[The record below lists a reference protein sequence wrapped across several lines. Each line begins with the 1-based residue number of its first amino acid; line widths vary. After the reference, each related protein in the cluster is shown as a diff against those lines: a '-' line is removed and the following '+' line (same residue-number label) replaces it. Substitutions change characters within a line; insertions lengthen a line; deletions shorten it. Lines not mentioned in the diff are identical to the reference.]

1 MLAKLYPKLDCL
13 VTLVSVHDALLAER
27 ELDRQNIR
35 IVPTPQEL
43 DLSCGQSLLC
53 ALDEAAE
60 IRVLLERVGV
70 RCGFWHKRSE
80 AGWVKMDEESAKE
93 GTVHRV
99 TEVTEKR
106 PEKARA
112 FEQE

>member
-1 MLAKLYPKLDCL
+1 MLAKLYPTLNCL

-27 ELDRQNIR
+27 ELSQRNIR

-60 IRVLLERVGV
+60 LRALLERAGV
-70 RCGFWHKRSE
+70 RCGLWHQRSE
-80 AGWVKMDEESAKE
+80 EGWVKMDE
-93 GTVHRV
+93 GTENEERNS
-99 TEVTEKR
+99 E
-106 PEKARA
+106 
-112 FEQE
+112 

>member
-27 ELDRQNIR
+27 ELGQRNIR

-60 IRVLLERVGV
+60 LRALLERAGV
-70 RCGFWHKRSE
+70 RCGLWHQRSE
-80 AGWVKMDEESAKE
+80 EGWTKLD
-93 GTVHRV
+93 
-99 TEVTEKR
+99 EVTGHED
-106 PEKARA
+106 
-112 FEQE
+112 

>member
-1 MLAKLYPKLDCL
+1 MILAKLYPKLNCL

-27 ELDRQNIR
+27 ELGKKNIR

-53 ALDEAAE
+53 ALAEAAE
-60 IRVLLERVGV
+60 LRALLERAGV
-70 RCGFWHKRSE
+70 RCGLWHQRSE
-80 AGWVKMDEESAKE
+80 EGWVKLEEESTKE

-106 PEKARA
+106 PEK
-112 FEQE
+112 

>member
-1 MLAKLYPKLDCL
+1 MMLAKLYPKLDCL

-27 ELDRQNIR
+27 ELGKKNIR

-53 ALDEAAE
+53 ALAEAAE
-60 IRVLLERVGV
+60 LRALLERAGV
-70 RCGFWHKRSE
+70 RCGLWHQRSE
-80 AGWVKMDEESAKE
+80 EGWVKLEEESTKE

-106 PEKARA
+106 PEK
-112 FEQE
+112 

>member
-53 ALDEAAE
+53 ALDEAEE
-60 IRVLLERVGV
+60 IRALLERAGV

-80 AGWVKMDEESAKE
+80 GGWVKLEEESTKE

>member
-1 MLAKLYPKLDCL
+1 MLAKLYPTLNCL

-27 ELDRQNIR
+27 KLGQRNIR

-60 IRVLLERVGV
+60 IRLLLERAGV
-70 RCGFWHKRSE
+70 RCGHWHLWSQN
-80 AGWVKMDEESAKE
+80 GWVKMDEE
-93 GTVHRV
+93 GV
-99 TEVTEKR
+99 TG
-106 PEKARA
+106 
-112 FEQE
+112 